1 MTRIA
6 KLYMQLARG
15 QGISF
20 QEFERIPRAFGYVL
34 DRQNGSHRV
43 YKHSV
48 VPDRVTIQPRGKHA
62 KPHQLRQFL
71 DIVEKYGLTLIN
83 SSEDET

>member
-15 QGISF
+15 QGLSF
-20 QEFERIPRAFGYVL
+20 QEFERILRAFSYEL

-43 YKHSV
+43 YKHPS

-62 KPHQLRQFL
+62 KPYQLRQFL
-71 DIVEKYGLTLIN
+71 DIVEKYGLTLTD
-83 SSEDET
+83 SSEDEM